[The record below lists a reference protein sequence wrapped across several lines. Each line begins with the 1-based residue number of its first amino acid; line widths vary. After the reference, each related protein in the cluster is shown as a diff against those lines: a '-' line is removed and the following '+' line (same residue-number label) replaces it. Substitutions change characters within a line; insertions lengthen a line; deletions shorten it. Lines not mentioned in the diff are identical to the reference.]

1 MVVCHPGDVNQV
13 LFDVVANAVDAMA
26 ASSTH
31 RGRGTLHLRTAVDG
45 DQVVVEVTDTGGGIP
60 ESIGER
66 IFDPFFTTK
75 PVGQGIGQGLSV
87 ARSLIVSR
95 HGGTITFT
103 SRPGHGTTFR
113 IGLPLDLDLSGE
125 GLPG

>member
-1 MVVCHPGDVNQV
+1 VQTRVDV
-13 LFDVVANAVDAMA
+13 
-26 ASSTH
+26 
-31 RGRGTLHLRTAVDG
+31 
-45 DQVVVEVTDTGGGIP
+45 DQVVVEVSDTGGGIP

-87 ARSLIVSR
+87 ARSLIVAR

-103 SRPGHGTTFR
+103 SKQGHGTTFR
-113 IGLPLDLDLSGE
+113 IGLPIE
-125 GLPG
+125 GSPVDR